1 MKYAMLW
8 SHLGQPVHKVLSAFF
23 HASTPPNTSST
34 SFLSMATVGGGRGGQ
49 GAAGFRVEKVGVKGR
64 VKD

>member
-1 MKYAMLW
+1 
-8 SHLGQPVHKVLSAFF
+8 
-23 HASTPPNTSST
+23 
-34 SFLSMATVGGGRGGQ
+34 MATVGGGRGGQ